1 VGALAL
7 IPLALLDGLGGVAV
21 PLQARPLLM
30 LGYLGVVTTAVAYAW
45 FYAGLRTTTGSAAAV
60 ITLLEPMGA
69 ALLAVIVLGE
79 SLSPQALAGGVLL
92 LTAITALYLK
102 PAAR

>member
-1 VGALAL
+1 
-7 IPLALLDGLGGVAV
+7 
-21 PLQARPLLM
+21 
-30 LGYLGVVTTAVAYAW
+30 
-45 FYAGLRTTTGSAAAV
+45 
-60 ITLLEPMGA
+60 MGA